1 MISTRSVVAELTN
14 RVRTARTL
22 GVRTAFAAKGSDHG
36 VVRSSLAHWDRTRG
50 PFLLVAADKQSASR
64 WMSPFR
70 RAGECPAVALTASI
84 EDPGDLCSSLLE
96 RAPFGAVL
104 DVAGG
109 PDDERAERV
118 ASLIVAAATGARVQV
133 LVDNLHEDPAV
144 WASRL
149 SEPSAEASALALS
162 AAQAVSADVRL
173 GVRSATLEVQ
183 RPHYAGLGEKGA
195 DRLLLRRAPHLRVRT
210 LQTIPAASVKAS
222 ARVIHHQRQ
231 TGEPSGFARTMA
243 APMLRLREYTGP
255 MRWYS
260 HMLLAHGQT
269 ILPPSFRFHHS
280 ASLDNPNARRVAPG
294 VYRLSVNEY
303 VRRREY
309 APLYD
314 LSGGWPSH
322 YGHFISQSVA
332 KLWGWERAK
341 EQIPDLKAAVQVLDR
356 NEHDFEE
363 ELLTAYGI
371 DNHDI
376 IWIDEPIRTHLMV
389 SASLPYQVLEP
400 GFIHPIMHAVRS
412 RMSQSLVDSA
422 SKPHKRLFVS
432 RTSEYTL
439 RACRNQVEVED
450 LFRSAGFTIYYPEQH
465 TVRQQATA
473 FHGAEVIAG
482 FGGSAMFNLMH
493 ADNLKTLIVLSH
505 ESYTATN
512 EYLLVA
518 DRDCDVHYFW
528 SAADIAQP
536 ERGGSQAAFQSSWA
550 FDFTHNR
557 AELDALFESL

>member
-1 MISTRSVVAELTN
+1 MIGIRFFAAELTN
-14 RVRTARTL
+14 RVRTARAL
-22 GVRTAFAAKGSDHG
+22 GVRTALATEKSDLG
-36 VVRSSLAHWDRTRG
+36 VVRSALADWARTRG
-50 PFLLVAADKQSASR
+50 PFLLVASDEQSLSR
-64 WMSPFR
+64 WMPLFGH
-70 RAGECPAVALTASI
+70 AGERPAIALAGSI
-84 EDPGDLCSSLLE
+84 EESGDLHGSLLE

-109 PDDERAERV
+109 ADDERAERV
-118 ASLIVAAATGARVQV
+118 ASLVVTSATGSHVRI
-133 LVDNLHEDPAV
+133 LVDGLHDPAD
-144 WASRL
+144 WLSRL
-149 SEPSAEASALALS
+149 SEPPAEASAIAHS
-162 AAQAVSADVRL
+162 AAQTISTDVRL
-173 GVRSATLEVQ
+173 DLRTATLEVE
-183 RPHYAGLGEKGA
+183 RPHYAGFGEKGA
-195 DRLLLRRAPHLRVRT
+195 ERLLLRRTPRLRVQT
-210 LQTIPAASVKAS
+210 LQTVPAASVDAR
-222 ARVIHHQRQ
+222 ARVIHHERR
-231 TGEPSGFARTMA
+231 TGEPSGFSRTMD
-243 APMLRLREYTGP
+243 APTLRLREYTGP

-260 HMLLAHGQT
+260 HMLLVHGQT
-269 ILPPSFRFHHS
+269 ALPPSFRFHHS
-280 ASLDNPNARRVAPG
+280 SSLDNPNAKRVAPG
-294 VYRLSVNEY
+294 LYRLKVNEY

-341 EQIPDLKAAVQVLDR
+341 EQIPELKAAVQVLDR
-356 NEHDFEE
+356 DEHGFEE

-371 DNHDI
+371 DSQDI
-376 IWIDEPIRTHLMV
+376 IWVDEPIRTHHMV

-400 GFIHPIMHAVRS
+400 GFIHPVMHAVRS
-412 RMSQSLVDSA
+412 RISKSLVDSA
-422 SKPHKRLFVS
+422 PAPHKRLFVS

-439 RACRNQVEVED
+439 RACRNQGEVED

-465 TVRQQATA
+465 TVREQATA

-493 ADNLKTLIVLSH
+493 ADDLKTLIVLSH

-528 SAADIAQP
+528 NDADIAQP
-536 ERGGSQAAFQSSWA
+536 ERGGSQAAFQSSWE
-550 FDFTHNR
+550 FDFTRNR
-557 AELDALFESL
+557 ADLDALIESL